1 MEYAL
6 GGIGVFVEPELQ
18 VLAEYGGYDALHF
31 RVAELLFGL
40 SLELGVG
47 QLDRY
52 GGRQPL
58 ADVGALEVGVGFLED
73 AVLDGGEIHGPGE
86 GGAESRL
93 VGSALGGDDAVGV
106 GPDVFGI
113 TVVVLE
119 GYLDGVAVQLAFAVE
134 RHGVDGCAAAV
145 LRSDHMGEAGVEKVG
160 AFDVALALV
169 GVPWGFED
177 YLEALV
183 QVGGVLEMAGEVVEV
198 VLDGAEYVGVGQKG
212 DGCAALGGLVALAEG
227 AGGDA
232 ALVFLV
238 VDAAVAVDL
247 GAEVA
252 GERVDDGRSDAVQSA
267 GDLVGSAAELASG
280 VEDGHDG
287 L

>member
-1 MEYAL
+1 M
-6 GGIGVFVEPELQ
+6 
-18 VLAEYGGYDALHF
+18 
-31 RVAELLFGL
+31 
-40 SLELGVG
+40 
-47 QLDRY
+47 
-52 GGRQPL
+52 
-58 ADVGALEVGVGFLED
+58 
-73 AVLDGGEIHGPGE
+73 
-86 GGAESRL
+86 
-93 VGSALGGDDAVGV
+93 DDAVGV

-113 TVVVLE
+113 AGVVLE
-119 GYLDGVAVQLAFAVE
+119 GYFDGVAVQLAFAVE
-134 RHGVDGCAAAV
+134 RHGVDGGAAAV
-145 LRSDHMGEAGVEKVG
+145 LCPDHVCEAGVEKVG

-183 QVGGVLEMAGEVVEV
+183 QVGGVLEMAGEVVKV
-198 VLDGAEYVGVGQKG
+198 VLDGVEYVGVGQKG

-238 VDAAVAVDL
+238 VGAAVAVDL

-252 GERVDDGRSDAVQSA
+252 GERVDDGRSDAVESA
-267 GDLVGSAAELASG
+267 GDLVGPAAELASG

>member
-1 MEYAL
+1 
-6 GGIGVFVEPELQ
+6 
-18 VLAEYGGYDALHF
+18 
-31 RVAELLFGL
+31 
-40 SLELGVG
+40 
-47 QLDRY
+47 
-52 GGRQPL
+52 
-58 ADVGALEVGVGFLED
+58 
-73 AVLDGGEIHGPGE
+73 
-86 GGAESRL
+86 
-93 VGSALGGDDAVGV
+93 
-106 GPDVFGI
+106 
-113 TVVVLE
+113 
-119 GYLDGVAVQLAFAVE
+119 
-134 RHGVDGCAAAV
+134 
-145 LRSDHMGEAGVEKVG
+145 MGEAGVEEVG

-198 VLDGAEYVGVGQKG
+198 VLDRAEYVGVGQKG

-238 VDAAVAVDL
+238 VGAAVAVDL

-267 GDLVGSAAELASG
+267 GDLVGAAAELASG